1 MPDDEEDFDRKRRR
15 SKSVKRKKQLTGK
28 EFQALMSKDALN
40 FTLVRPVDIRQRFT
54 EYVMRNHEHA
64 MQEQTLSAL
73 HSEAFFQNESYLAS
87 SKRERLSRRSKNLPS
102 QSMRKKRGDPRADGS
117 LLQNSMESTSQMA
130 LG

>member
-1 MPDDEEDFDRKRRR
+1 
-15 SKSVKRKKQLTGK
+15 
-28 EFQALMSKDALN
+28 MSKDGLN

-102 QSMRKKRGDPRADGS
+102 HSTRKKPQADGS
-117 LLQNSMESTSQMA
+117 LLQNSMESTSQLAYGQTMKSMKN
-130 LG
+130 